1 MILFYH
7 PVTDC
12 FITDAESPFVA
23 KTVATLFSSRSAIFC
38 CVANTASNTQV
49 IGKNTVWHEWSYT
62 GGSKFLFN
70 EPFRDLV
77 PSDRQG
83 LGKFDPF
90 NDLDCVD
97 EFVSTALDG
106 KTLVLAK
113 KIKHTLECL
122 KYWASFLYYITQSTG
137 SQYIGSNYNTGL
149 ASNNDKKTDAFIREC
164 KNILYLE
171 FDVSNIN
178 RKLIRLIKKNKDV
191 LSCYF
196 QYDPNFSQF
205 KTYEKRNNF

>member
-7 PVTDC
+7 NLTDC

-23 KTVATLFSSRSAIFC
+23 KTVATLFSSRSGIFC
-38 CVANTASNTQV
+38 CEAGTASNIQV

-77 PSDRQG
+77 PSSRG
-83 LGKFDPF
+83 AGSFDPF

-97 EFVSTALDG
+97 EFVSTTLDS
-106 KTLVLAK
+106 KTLVLVK

-122 KYWASFLYYITQSTG
+122 KYWASFLYVITQSTG
-137 SQYIGSNYNTGL
+137 ARYIESNYDTGFD
-149 ASNNDKKTDAFIREC
+149 SNNEKKTDAFIREC

-171 FDVSNIN
+171 FNVSNIN
-178 RKLIRLIKKNKDV
+178 RKLIQLLNKNKDI
-191 LSCYF
+191 LSCF
-196 QYDPNFSQF
+196 LQYDDKFSQF
-205 KTYEKRNNF
+205 KEYEKRNNF

>member
-7 PVTDC
+7 HLTDC

-62 GGSKFLFN
+62 GGRKFLFY

-77 PSDRQG
+77 ANRTRG
-83 LGKFDPF
+83 LGSFDSF
-90 NDLDCVD
+90 NDIDHVD
-97 EFVSTALDG
+97 KFVSTALDG

-122 KYWASFLYYITQSTG
+122 KYWASFLYDITQSTG
-137 SQYIGSNYNTGL
+137 SQYIESNHDTGL
-149 ASNNDKKTDAFIREC
+149 ASNNEKKTDAFIREC

-178 RKLIRLIKKNKDV
+178 RKLIRLLKKNKDV
-191 LSCYF
+191 LSCYL